1 MASRQLPRRAA
12 RTAALENLNLRYNEA
27 DDDDQE
33 FPQHEEDDFG
43 ELVDG
48 ETNVLDI
55 SDEEIDETAVRRE
68 SDTEESS
75 DEDDSGESVQEEL
88 LSPSGV
94 HWREQHWVLRRIL

>member
-43 ELVDG
+43 ELFG
-48 ETNVLDI
+48 
-55 SDEEIDETAVRRE
+55 
-68 SDTEESS
+68 
-75 DEDDSGESVQEEL
+75 
-88 LSPSGV
+88 
-94 HWREQHWVLRRIL
+94 